1 GVYRGPIARHRRSG
15 QRREDHQAGVF
26 QQLIGCSTEPARVGP
41 DRADTARLGVIRQAM
56 IDRPLEAFTSSMPP
70 AARACLR
77 RGGGVA
83 CSFAN
88 PKYHPAGV
96 VYCPA
101 LYSRSAHRSP
111 GGAVAAAAGAAAAD
125 AAAARA
131 ASSGAPLQ

>member
-1 GVYRGPIARHRRSG
+1 
-15 QRREDHQAGVF
+15 
-26 QQLIGCSTEPARVGP
+26 
-41 DRADTARLGVIRQAM
+41 M

-101 LYSRSAHRSP
+101 PYARSAHRSP

-131 ASSGAPLQ
+131 ASSGAPLQQRRILSHGGGGFAGGVRAGRAVRAGVHADAG